1 MQEYHPFWV
10 PFWKIKVSN
19 WLIKKKKLLNLV
31 DWDNPECKTE
41 KHFTDYYS
49 NHSNPGYV
57 EEFSNILFD
66 ELELFSKNLPE
77 GFKITGVW
85 AQRYTG
91 YHFMPPHTHGP
102 TGFSAVLY
110 TEFNPK
116 VHKSTTFYSPF
127 KGFISGE
134 PLEHTPEMNEGEMI
148 IFPSSVLHFAEPSNS
163 EEQRT
168 IFSWNMI

>member
-31 DWDNPECKTE
+31 DWDNPECKIE

-49 NHSNPGYV
+49 ESDYIK
-57 EEFSNILFD
+57 EFSDILLY
-66 ELELFSKNLPE
+66 ELELFAKNFPE
-77 GFKITGVW
+77 GFKIKEVW

-91 YHFMPPHTHGP
+91 YHFMNPHTHGP
-102 TGFSAVLY
+102 RGFSAVLY
-110 TEFNPK
+110 AEFNPK
-116 VHKSTTFYSPF
+116 VHKPTTFYSPF
-127 KGFISGE
+127 NGFINGE
-134 PLEHTPEMNEGEMI
+134 PLEHAPEMNEGEMI